1 MANDIVSAI
10 SSFLTPELLGKLATA
25 SGLDRAMTQ
34 TAVSAA
40 VPSILS
46 GLARIAGSPGGARQ
60 LAAAVA
66 DQPSDM
72 LGTIARNFTGSA
84 QMAEKGTGVLSSLLG
99 GSTLTELAS
108 AVGRF
113 SSIGDGPARTLLGL
127 LTPLIMGVLGRDQ
140 QAAGL
145 DVNGLA
151 RMLTGQAKQ
160 IAAAMPA
167 GFSRLIEASGFQEGI
182 GPASSSDRRPY
193 DRPRAAY
200 EAPPAASMQ
209 RAASDPT
216 ARQQRVT
223 WPYWVL
229 PLLAVGGLLW
239 YALSPSNTVEPA
251 RTTETTAKPPPSMV
265 GDAGKSIYL
274 ANSPDNWTSIG
285 NSPNDYIHRE
295 VYNRANE
302 TVGTIKDVL
311 LGPDGKMAAVI
322 VSIGRNLGIGDKDIA
337 VRFSALSL
345 QSDERDKSGRVVI
358 DATKEA
364 LQTAPTFERRQAPK
378 Q

>member
-10 SSFLTPELLGKLATA
+10 ASFLTPELLGKLATA

-46 GLARIAGSPGGARQ
+46 GLARLAGSPGGARQ

-72 LGTIARNFTGSA
+72 LATIARNFTASA

-108 AVGRF
+108 AVSRF
-113 SSIGDGPARTLLGL
+113 AGIGDGPARTLMGL
-127 LTPLIMGVLGRDQ
+127 LTPLIMGVLGREQ

-151 RMLTGQAKQ
+151 RMLTGQSKQ

-182 GPASSSDRRPY
+182 GPALSSDRRQY

-200 EAPPAASMQ
+200 EAPSAASMQ
-209 RAASDPT
+209 RAVGNPT
-216 ARQQRVT
+216 IRERVT

-239 YALSPSNTVEPA
+239 YALSPRQTVEPA
-251 RTTETTAKPPPSMV
+251 RTTETTAKPTPSVV
-265 GDAGKSIYL
+265 GDAGKSIYV
-274 ANSPDNWTSIG
+274 ANSPDNWSSIG
-285 NSPNDYIHRE
+285 SSPNDYIHRD

-302 TVGTIKDVL
+302 AVGTIKDVL

-364 LQTAPTFERRQAPK
+364 LQAAPNFERRQAPK

>member
-1 MANDIVSAI
+1 MTNDIVSAI

-25 SGLDRAMTQ
+25 CGLDRAMTQ

-66 DQPSDM
+66 DQPTDV
-72 LGTIARNFTGSA
+72 LGTIARNFAGSA

-99 GSTLTELAS
+99 GSTLTGLAS
-108 AVGRF
+108 AVGKF
-113 SSIGDGPARTLLGL
+113 AGIGDGPAPTLMGL
-127 LTPLIMGVLGRDQ
+127 LTPLVMGVLGREQ
-140 QAAGL
+140 RAGGL

-151 RMLTGQAKQ
+151 RMLTGQEKQ
-160 IAAAMPA
+160 IAAAMPP
-167 GFSRLIEASGFQEGI
+167 GFSRLIEASGLQESI
-182 GPASSSDRRPY
+182 GQ
-193 DRPRAAY
+193 PRAVY

-209 RAASDPT
+209 RAVG
-216 ARQQRVT
+216 RQERVT

-239 YALSPSNTVEPA
+239 YFLSPGRQTVEPA
-251 RTTETTAKPPPSMV
+251 RTTETTAKPAPSMV
-265 GDAGKSIYL
+265 SDAGKSIYL

-285 NSPNDYIHRE
+285 SSPYINQD
-295 VYNRANE
+295 VYNRTNE
-302 TVGTIKDVL
+302 KLGTVKEILG
-311 LGPDGKMAAVI
+311 GPDGKTAAVI
-322 VSIGRNLGIGDKDIA
+322 VNIGRYLGIGDKDIA
-337 VRFSALSL
+337 VRVSALSL
-345 QSDERDKSGRVVI
+345 QEGEKGRRVVI
-358 DATKEA
+358 DVTKEA
-364 LQTAPTFERRQAPK
+364 LQAAPTFERRPAPK